1 MTKRYGSHY
10 PKGISGYVPDMQF
23 AADVLNGRA
32 VVDFG
37 APVTLDVD
45 GIINDGAVTST
56 AKTFTQAD
64 FASTIAAGSFNSSTT
79 ALGELDAKWGRCL
92 TYNGTGS
99 AANAVVTVTG
109 RDYLGT
115 RLREVKTLTGSTAVQ
130 GDKAFKHVDTV
141 AIAAGADSTTSLELG
156 WNDRLGL
163 PYKAFALTR
172 AMDNEDEVG
181 NSDTPTAIT
190 HSAWAASVS
199 TAAGIASW
207 TVPFDGYITG
217 YEIQATTGIGSLS
230 LTLAF
235 SSNASALDGAV
246 GVVGT
251 SLPAG
256 GVYQKRLPNS
266 AWVAVS
272 KGDTVTGV
280 NSLVTASGAGTF
292 TLFVQKGRA
301 TFTAGDETTAT
312 SLTKDVR
319 GLYQPSIACNGTRTF
334 LAEVAVDDTE
344 LHGIPQF

>member
-1 MTKRYGSHY
+1 MTTRYGSHY

-64 FASTIAAGSFNSSTT
+64 FAATIAAGSFNSSTT

-115 RLREVKTLTGSTAVQ
+115 RIRESKTLTGSTAVQ

-163 PYKAFALTR
+163 PYKSFALTR
-172 AMDNEDEVG
+172 ALDDEDDVANQDSRALLQ
-181 NSDTPTAIT
+181 NSG
-190 HSAWAASVS
+190 WAPSVS

-217 YEIQATTGIGSLS
+217 FEIEATTGIGSLS
-230 LTLAF
+230 LTLTF
-235 SSNASALDGAV
+235 TGASLLDGSY

-251 SLPAG
+251 SVPVGGKVSKTLPT
-256 GVYQKRLPNS
+256 S
-266 AWVAVS
+266 AWIATT
-272 KGDTVTGV
+272 KGTVVTAV
-280 NSLVTASGAGTF
+280 NSLVTASGAGIF
-292 TLFVQKGRA
+292 NLLVQKGRA

-312 SLTKDVR
+312 SVTKDTR
-319 GLYQPSIACNGTRTF
+319 GLYQPHIACNGTRTF